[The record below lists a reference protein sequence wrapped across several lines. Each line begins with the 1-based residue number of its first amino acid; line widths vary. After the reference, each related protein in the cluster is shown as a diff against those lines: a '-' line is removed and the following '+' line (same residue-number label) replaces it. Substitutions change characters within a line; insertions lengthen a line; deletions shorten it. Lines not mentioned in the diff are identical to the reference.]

1 MNERVLEIVVYI
13 VDTMSSGEDENIA
26 SEMEGISDRLIE
38 RGYSETEIDFAF
50 SWLTENLNDL
60 EKDDMID
67 FDKLIAQFPESNWST
82 FTKSDLNTLPTNSPV
97 PLKELDIIGD
107 DEIEHILANSKKF
120 GKYGVSISEIKAKIN
135 NMILNPDDFS
145 NGSFFVYNQSYFGH

>member
-82 FTKSDLNTLPTNSPV
+82 FTKSELNTLPTNSPV